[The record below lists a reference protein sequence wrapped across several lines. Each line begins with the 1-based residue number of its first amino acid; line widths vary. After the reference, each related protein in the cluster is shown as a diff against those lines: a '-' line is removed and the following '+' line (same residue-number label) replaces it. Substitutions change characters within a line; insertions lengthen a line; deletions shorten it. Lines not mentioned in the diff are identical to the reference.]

1 VLFVAFILFLLALI
15 YLPSMIAAENFPS
28 YRTLFAFNL
37 AVFIMVTE
45 SLIYLFQK
53 EKERKLFTW
62 AMVTWLVL
70 TGIYTFNFQYINPLK
85 KEYKVLRGFVE
96 SHYNPGVRQVYFIR
110 ADKFLFSP
118 EFHTQ
123 VYRDEFG
130 APSTYRDWVPE
141 PIIKQMIF
149 EITKSR
155 KTAEEIS
162 VIQFE
167 NAELYNQAKLA
178 LNDKS
183 LVIDMNTLFKGHQ

>member
-1 VLFVAFILFLLALI
+1 
-15 YLPSMIAAENFPS
+15 
-28 YRTLFAFNL
+28 
-37 AVFIMVTE
+37 
-45 SLIYLFQK
+45 
-53 EKERKLFTW
+53 
-62 AMVTWLVL
+62 
-70 TGIYTFNFQYINPLK
+70 
-85 KEYKVLRGFVE
+85 
-96 SHYNPGVRQVYFIR
+96 VYFIR

-118 EFHTQ
+118 EFHTH

-167 NAELYNQAKLA
+167 NAELYNQAKPT
-178 LNDKS
+178 LNDS
-183 LVIDMNTLFKGHQ
+183 LVIDMNALFKERQ